1 MGRETRV
8 GSVGW
13 WRTIGAENLR
23 DSPTTGDLSEIQ
35 LSFLAMD
42 IDGLDS
48 GEVQAHEGR
57 AAQSEFIETSVAL
70 SPYKMVEWLS
80 LTPAERLQRSWA
92 LRERLVDPQ
101 AVHDRKL
108 FPSP

>member
-1 MGRETRV
+1 M
-8 GSVGW
+8 
-13 WRTIGAENLR
+13 
-23 DSPTTGDLSEIQ
+23 DL
-35 LSFLAMD
+35 
-42 IDGLDS
+42 DGLDN
-48 GEVQAHEGR
+48 GDLQARDER
-57 AAQSEFIETSVAL
+57 AAPSKFIEPSVAL